1 MARVDRLTVL
11 QEILRSGLVPIFYHP
26 DVEVCKRVVEACAA
40 GGSRVVEFTNRGDFA
55 LQVFAE
61 LARHVADHL
70 PGVILGAGTIVDA
83 PTAALYIACGAAFIV
98 GPDLNPEVAR
108 LCNRRRVPY
117 IPGCGSVSEIGQA
130 EELGVEIVKIFP
142 ASGLGGPDFLRALLG
157 PCPRTRCMPTALVKA
172 TREDIHAWIQAGAA
186 CLGMGA
192 SLITLEILSTQDY
205 DGLSQRVAQV
215 LRWIRE
221 ARGEPLFL
229 GVEHVGLYATSET
242 SVDALAA
249 WYQERFGFGA
259 TATPSGTRFLALDPE
274 RGRIE
279 VLPQSG
285 PVRCHVAVRVA
296 DFDAAV
302 EALRARG
309 VDLEDPIVLP
319 GMKLQY
325 LREPDPAGNRV
336 HIVWKA

>member
-11 QEILRSGLVPIFYHP
+11 QEILRSGLVPIFTHP
-26 DVEVCKRVVEACAA
+26 DPEVCKRVVEACAA

-55 LQVFAE
+55 PQVFLE
-61 LARHVADHL
+61 LARYVADHL
-70 PGVILGAGTIVDA
+70 PGVILGAGTVVDA
-83 PTAALYIACGAAFIV
+83 PTAALYIAYGANFIV

-108 LCNRRRVPY
+108 LCNRRKVAY

-130 EELGVEIVKIFP
+130 EELGAEIVKVFP
-142 ASGLGGPDFLRALLG
+142 ASGLGGPDFLRALLA
-157 PCPRTRCMPTALVKA
+157 PCPWTRCMPTALVKA
-172 TREDIHAWIQAGAA
+172 TPEDIRAWIQAGAA

-192 SLITLEILSTQDY
+192 SLITPECLAAQDY
-205 DGLSQRVAQV
+205 DGLTRRVAQV

-221 ARGEPLFL
+221 ARGERLFL
-229 GVEHVGLYATSET
+229 GVEHVGLYATPET
-242 SVDALAA
+242 TVDALAA
-249 WYQERFGFGA
+249 WYRERFGFGA
-259 TATPSGTRFLALDPE
+259 TVTPSGTQFLALDPQG
-274 RGRIE
+274 GRIE
-279 VLPQSG
+279 VLPPSG
-285 PVRCHVAVRVA
+285 SVRCHVAVRVA

-302 EALRARG
+302 EALQAQG

-325 LREPDPAGNRV
+325 LKEPDPAGNRV